1 MEHLETWSKG
11 ETALYDGTVVPNTL
25 IGVFHDISLAVEVSS
40 DMIFIKNDVTESMW
54 QNGKI
59 LPNENTKDRI
69 TGIKM

>member
-1 MEHLETWSKG
+1 MLGYLVNK
-11 ETALYDGTVVPNTL
+11 
-25 IGVFHDISLAVEVSS
+25 ILA
-40 DMIFIKNDVTESMW
+40 IKNDVTESMW